1 MHRLSMFIRENI
13 EPILAE
19 WEAFAR
25 TLPQAG
31 AMDTVALRAH
41 ASDMLRVIADDLD
54 RPQTPQEQAE
64 KARGELDAEAGTVAT
79 AAQQH
84 GAGRAESGF
93 TVAQMVAEFRA
104 LRASV
109 MRLWCQAHPDSAAT
123 DLRDLIRFNEAIDQ
137 TITESIIRYA
147 SDVAQSRERFLAI
160 LGHDLGNPLGAVIT
174 SATFMLENAAQSK
187 DLPQP
192 YLSLAEG
199 VARSSRRMQQMVTDL
214 LEFARVSF
222 GQTIPIERA
231 AVDLE
236 QVVRDV
242 AAETRAANPN
252 CEIRTKFVGD
262 LCGQWDRDRL
272 FQALGNLAGNAVQHG
287 SPSTPVSITAR
298 GEADTV
304 EIAVHND
311 GPPIGSEQLAR
322 LFQGMN
328 GGGVVASR
336 DGRDRRHLGLGLYI
350 VDKIVAAH
358 GGVIDVE
365 SSDERGTTFTVR
377 LPRTPRSTVR
387 DKQPSA
393 RGLTVLNSEK

>member
-1 MHRLSMFIRENI
+1 MRRLSAFIRKNI

-31 AMDTVALRAH
+31 AMNIAALRDH

-54 RPQTPQEQAE
+54 RPQTPTQQAE
-64 KARGELDAEAGTVAT
+64 KALGQSDAEAGAVTT

-109 MRLWCQAHPDSAAT
+109 MRLWRQANADSGTA
-123 DLRDLIRFNEAIDQ
+123 DLLDLIRFNESIDQ
-137 TITESIIRYA
+137 AITESIIRFA
-147 SDVAQSRERFLAI
+147 ADVGQSRERFLAI

-174 SATFMLENAAQSK
+174 SATFMLENAAQNK

-192 YLSLAEG
+192 YLALAEG

-222 GQTIPIERA
+222 GQTIPIERTPM
-231 AVDLE
+231 DIE

-242 AAETRAANPN
+242 AAEARAASPRR
-252 CEIRTKFVGD
+252 EIKTKFVGD
-262 LCGQWDRDRL
+262 LSGQWDRERL
-272 FQALGNLAGNAVQHG
+272 IQALGNLVGNAVQHG
-287 SPSTPVSITAR
+287 SPSGPVSIAAH
-298 GEADTV
+298 GDADTV
-304 EIAVHND
+304 EVAVHNY
-311 GPPIGSEQLAR
+311 GPSIGSEQITR
-322 LFQGMN
+322 LFEGMN
-328 GGGVVASR
+328 GVASH
-336 DGRDRRHLGLGLYI
+336 DGNDRRHLGLGLYI

-358 GGVIDVE
+358 GGVIDVQ

-377 LPRTPRSTVR
+377 LPRRPRATVR
-387 DKQPSA
+387 EKDASA
-393 RGLTVLNSEK
+393 GGPAVLN

>member
-1 MHRLSMFIRENI
+1 MHRLSAFIRENI

-25 TLPQAG
+25 TLPQAEAMDMAALRDHAG
-31 AMDTVALRAH
+31 AMLRG
-41 ASDMLRVIADDLD
+41 IADDLD
-54 RPQTPQEQAE
+54 RPQTPQKQAE
-64 KARGELDAEAGTVAT
+64 KARGELDADAGDVAT

-93 TVAQMVAEFRA
+93 TVAQMIAEFRA
-104 LRASV
+104 LRATV
-109 MRLWCQAHPDSAAT
+109 MRLWQVNPDSAAT
-123 DLRDLIRFNEAIDQ
+123 DLDDLIRFNEAIDQ
-137 TITESIIRYA
+137 AISESVIRFA
-147 SDVAQSRERFLAI
+147 AEVRQSRERFLAI
-160 LGHDLGNPLGAVIT
+160 LGHDLGNPLGAVIA
-174 SATFMLENAAQSK
+174 SATFMLENAAQRR

-192 YLSLAEG
+192 YLALAEG

-231 AVDLE
+231 PVNIE

-242 AAETRAANPN
+242 AAEARAASPKR
-252 CEIRTKFVGD
+252 EIRTKFVGD

-272 FQALGNLAGNAVQHG
+272 LQALGNLVGNAVQHG
-287 SPSTPVSITAR
+287 SPSAPVSITAQ
-298 GEADTV
+298 GDASTV
-304 EIAVHND
+304 EIAVHNH
-311 GPPIGSEQLAR
+311 GPPIGSEQIAR

-328 GGGVVASR
+328 GVTSH
-336 DGRDRRHLGLGLYI
+336 DGNDRRHLGLGLYI

-365 SSDERGTTFTVR
+365 SSDERGTTFTLR
-377 LPRTPRSTVR
+377 LPRAPRATVR
-387 DKQPSA
+387 EKDVSA
-393 RGLTVLNSEK
+393 GCPPVLN

>member
-1 MHRLSMFIRENI
+1 MHRLSVFIRENV

-25 TLPQAG
+25 TLPQAE
-31 AMDTVALRAH
+31 AMDIVALRDH
-41 ASDMLRVIADDLD
+41 ASAMLRVIADDLD

-64 KARGELDAEAGTVAT
+64 KARGELDAQAGAVIT

-109 MRLWCQAHPDSAAT
+109 MRLWRQANSDVATT
-123 DLRDLIRFNEAIDQ
+123 DLLDLIRFNEAIDQ
-137 TITESIIRYA
+137 AITESIIRFA
-147 SDVAQSRERFLAI
+147 ADVGQSRERFLAI
-160 LGHDLGNPLGAVIT
+160 LGHDLRNPLGAVIT
-174 SATFMLENAAQSK
+174 SATFMLENAAQTG

-192 YLSLAEG
+192 YLALAEG

-222 GQTIPIERA
+222 GQTIPIERTV
-231 AVDLE
+231 VDLE

-272 FQALGNLAGNAVQHG
+272 FQALGNLVGNAVQHG

-298 GEADTV
+298 GQADAV

-311 GPPIGSEQLAR
+311 GPPIGSERLAR

-328 GGGVVASR
+328 GMVASR

-358 GGVIDVE
+358 SGVIDVQ
-365 SSDERGTTFTVR
+365 SSEEQGTTFTVR
-377 LPRTPRSTVR
+377 LPRTPGAAIR
-387 DKQPSA
+387 
-393 RGLTVLNSEK
+393 E